1 MVGVIA
7 WFDELGKTDTA
18 TAGGKGAN
26 QGELTAAR
34 GTFASTWVPARSVT
48 VRATAI
54 RKGGA
59 LCRRRTDGA
68 GSCGVVTRAR
78 AVAS

>member
-26 QGELTAAR
+26 LGELTAAR

-54 RKGGA
+54 RKEVRCA
-59 LCRRRTDGA
+59 DA
-68 GSCGVVTRAR
+68 GQMGLAH
-78 AVAS
+78 AAS